1 MLPPYT
7 ETSFSFKFVAIL
19 FNTLKSYF
27 ASLFE
32 QTLRVTG

>member
-27 ASLFE
+27 AYLFE